1 MNRVTNNI
9 IANYVGKIWGIISV
23 FIFVPFYIKLLGL
36 ESYGVINF
44 YTVILTIMY
53 FADGGL
59 SATLNREIARS
70 TDKKYIGNML
80 FTIEKVYLAICL
92 FIIIIFFS
100 CSGFIAA
107 NWLNSDTIA
116 PEDLRI
122 YISLMG
128 ISVAFQLFTS
138 LQSSGLMGLEKQ
150 VLSNGIQV
158 SSSIFRSG
166 LVLIPLYFYP
176 KLLTFFIWQVSMNII
191 FFFITRY
198 NLWKF
203 IKTNMSYRFDKQV
216 LKTVGRFAGGMML
229 MAIIS
234 SLNTQIDKLV
244 ISKMLSLKEFGYYSL
259 AGILSQVPVLIITP
273 IAVAILPRMVK
284 YSENTEKNKLI
295 KLFHVNTFVLSALA
309 TSGAMVLFL
318 FTKDFVLIWTHD
330 YVIADAID
338 NVTKVLLIG
347 GVFLSFQYM
356 PYYLAIA
363 NGHTKT
369 NVRLGV
375 VAIICIIPSLI
386 FCVKQFGLIGATY
399 TWLSMNIFAYFYLG
413 YFIISKFL
421 KNEFKRWLINGTLI
435 PLIISLSI
443 GSLSYYLTLNLTK
456 GYFILLYSIIIGLI
470 SLAINLVIF
479 NKMNPE
485 YKMKLRKTIYDGK
498 I

>member
-1 MNRVTNNI
+1 MFKNI
-9 IANYVGKIWGIISV
+9 IANYIGKLWGLISV
-23 FIFVPFYIKLLGL
+23 FVFVPFYIKLLGI
-36 ESYGVINF
+36 ESYAVINF

-70 TDKKYIGNML
+70 SDKLYIGRML
-80 FTIEKVYLAICL
+80 FTIERVYLIICSS
-92 FIIIIFFS
+92 IIMIIFSFS
-100 CSGFIAA
+100 GLIAK
-107 NWLNSDTIA
+107 NWLNSQSISH
-116 PEDLRI
+116 EDLSI

-128 ISVAFQLFTS
+128 ISVAFQLFTT
-138 LQSSGLMGLEKQ
+138 LQNSGLMGLEKQ
-150 VLSNGIQV
+150 VLSNSIQI
-158 SSSIFRSG
+158 SSSIFRSAI
-166 LVLIPLYFYP
+166 VLIPLYFYP
-176 KLLTFFIWQVSMNII
+176 TLLTFFIWQVSSNII

-198 NLWKF
+198 NLWKY
-203 IKTNMSYRFDKQV
+203 IKTNISYKFDKQV

-244 ISKMLSLKEFGYYSL
+244 ISKILSLKEFGYYSL

-284 YSENTEKNKLI
+284 YSENTEKEKLI
-295 KLFHVNTFVLSALA
+295 KLFHVNTFLLSVLA

-318 FTKDFVLIWTHD
+318 FTKDFVFIWTHD
-330 YVIADAID
+330 NLIAKTIE

-356 PYYLAIA
+356 PYHLAIA

-369 NVRLGV
+369 NVRLGI

-399 TWLSMNIFAYFYLG
+399 TWLIMNIFAYFYLG
-413 YFIISKFL
+413 YFIISRFL
-421 KNEFKRWLINGTLI
+421 KNEFRRWLINGTLI
-435 PLIISLSI
+435 PLIISISI
-443 GSLSYYLTLNLTK
+443 GVLSHYLTLNLTK
-456 GYFILLYSIIIGLI
+456 GYYIFLYSTIIGLI
-470 SLAINLVIF
+470 SLVLNLVVF
-479 NKMNPE
+479 NQMNPE
-485 YKMKLRKTIYDGK
+485 YKINIRQAISYGK
-498 I
+498 V

>member
-1 MNRVTNNI
+1 MNELIKNI

-23 FIFVPFYIKLLGL
+23 FIFVPFYINLLGI
-36 ESYGVINF
+36 ESYAVINF

-59 SATLNREIARS
+59 SATLNREIAKTS
-70 TDKKYIGNML
+70 DKKYTGNML

-92 FIIIIFFS
+92 FIIIIIFS
-100 CSGFIAA
+100 FSRFIAV

-116 PEDLRI
+116 PEDLSV

-128 ISVAFQLFTS
+128 ISIAFQLFTT

-158 SSSIFRSG
+158 SSSIIRSAF
-166 LVLIPLYFYP
+166 VLIPLYFYP
-176 KLLTFFIWQVSMNII
+176 TLLTFFIWQVSMNII

-203 IKTNMSYRFDKQV
+203 IKTNVSYKFDKQV
-216 LKTVGRFAGGMML
+216 LKTVGKFAGGMML

-244 ISKMLSLKEFGYYSL
+244 ISKILSLKEFGYYSL

-284 YSENTEKNKLI
+284 YSTNTETDKLI
-295 KLFHVNTFVLSALA
+295 KLFHINTFVLSVLA

-318 FTKDFVLIWTHD
+318 FTKDFVFIWTHD
-330 YVIADAID
+330 NLIAKTIE

-356 PYYLAIA
+356 PYHLAIA

-369 NVRLGV
+369 NVRLGI

-399 TWLSMNIFAYFYLG
+399 TWLIMNIFAYFYLG

-435 PLIISLSI
+435 PLIIAILI
-443 GSLSYYLTLNLTK
+443 GVISYYITINLPK
-456 GYFILLYSIIIGLI
+456 GYFIILYSIIIILI
-470 SLAINLVIF
+470 SIFLNLLVFNRMNLEYRINIRQVIS
-479 NKMNPE
+479 
-485 YKMKLRKTIYDGK
+485 DGK

>member
-1 MNRVTNNI
+1 MFKNI
-9 IANYVGKIWGIISV
+9 LANYIGKIWGIISV
-23 FIFVPFYIKLLGL
+23 FVFVPFYINQLGL

-59 SATLNREIARS
+59 SATLNREIART

-92 FIIIIFFS
+92 FIIIIIFS

-116 PEDLRI
+116 PEDLRV

-128 ISVAFQLFTS
+128 ISVAFQLFTT

-158 SSSIFRSG
+158 SSSIIRSAF
-166 LVLIPLYFYP
+166 VLIPLYFYP
-176 KLLTFFIWQVSMNII
+176 TLLTFFIWQVSMNII

-203 IKTNMSYRFDKQV
+203 IKTNVSYKFDKQV
-216 LKTVGRFAGGMML
+216 LKTVGKFAGGMML

-244 ISKMLSLKEFGYYSL
+244 ISKILSLKEFGYYSL

-284 YSENTEKNKLI
+284 YSTNTETDKLI
-295 KLFHVNTFVLSALA
+295 KLFHINTFVLSVLA

-318 FTKDFVLIWTHD
+318 FTKDFVFIWTHD
-330 YVIADAID
+330 NLIAKTIE

-356 PYYLAIA
+356 PYHLAIA

-369 NVRLGV
+369 NVRLGI

-386 FCVKQFGLIGATY
+386 FCVKQFGLIGATC
-399 TWLSMNIFAYFYLG
+399 TWLIMNIFAYFYLG

-435 PLIISLSI
+435 PLIIAILI
-443 GSLSYYLTLNLTK
+443 GVISYYITINLPK
-456 GYFILLYSIIIGLI
+456 GYYIILYSIIIVLI
-470 SLAINLVIF
+470 SMFLNLLVF
-479 NKMNPE
+479 NKMNIE
-485 YKMKLRKTIYDGK
+485 YKINIRELIYGGK
-498 I
+498 

>member
-1 MNRVTNNI
+1 MFTNI
-9 IANYVGKIWGIISV
+9 VSNYLAKVWGIISV
-23 FIFVPFYIKLLGL
+23 FFFVPFYIKYLGI

-44 YTVILTIMY
+44 YTVILSIMY

-59 SATLNREIARS
+59 SASLNREFARN
-70 TDKKYIGNML
+70 TDKEYLGNML

-92 FIIIIFFS
+92 FIIIIIFS
-100 CSGFIAA
+100 FSGFIAL
-107 NWLNSDTIA
+107 NWLQSDTIS

-128 ISVAFQLFTS
+128 ISVAFQLFTT

-150 VLSNGIQV
+150 VLSNGIHV
-158 SSSIFRSG
+158 ASSMFRSA
-166 LVLIPLYFYP
+166 LVLIPLYLYP
-176 KLLTFFIWQVSMNII
+176 TLLTFFIWQVSVNIV

-203 IKTNMSYRFDKQV
+203 IKTKMSYKFDKQV

-244 ISKMLSLKEFGYYSL
+244 ISKILSLKEFGYYSL

-284 YSENTEKNKLI
+284 YSANIDKHNLT
-295 KLFHVNTFVLSALA
+295 KLFHVYTFILSALA

-318 FTKDFVLIWTHD
+318 FTKDFLLIWTND
-330 YVIADAID
+330 ILIVNAIET
-338 NVTKVLLIG
+338 VTKVLLIG
-347 GVFLSFQYM
+347 GLFLSFQYM
-356 PYYLAIA
+356 PYHLAIA

-375 VAIICIIPSLI
+375 VSVICIIPALI
-386 FCVKQFGLIGATY
+386 YFVKQFGLIGATY
-399 TWLSMNIFAYFYLG
+399 TWLIINMFAYFYLG
-413 YFIISKFL
+413 YFIISRFL
-421 KNEFKRWLINGTLI
+421 ENEFKRWLVNGTLI
-435 PLIISLSI
+435 PLIISILVGVI
-443 GSLSYYLTLNLTK
+443 SYFLTINLPK
-456 GYFILLYSIIIGLI
+456 GYNIFFYSIIICLI
-470 SLAINLVIF
+470 SLFFNLVFF

-485 YKMKLRKTIYDGK
+485 YKINIRQSIKNGK

>member
-1 MNRVTNNI
+1 MNEFIKNI

-23 FIFVPFYIKLLGL
+23 FIFVPFYINLLGI
-36 ESYGVINF
+36 ESYAVINF

-59 SATLNREIARS
+59 SATLNREIART

-80 FTIEKVYLAICL
+80 FTIEKVYLVICC
-92 FIIIIFFS
+92 FIIIIIFS

-122 YISLMG
+122 YISLIG
-128 ISVAFQLFTS
+128 INVAFQLFTS
-138 LQSSGLMGLEKQ
+138 LQNSGLMGLEKQ

-158 SSSIFRSG
+158 SSSIFRSA

-176 KLLTFFIWQVSMNII
+176 TLLTFFIWQVSMNII

-203 IKTNMSYRFDKQV
+203 IKTNISYKFDKQV

-244 ISKMLSLKEFGYYSL
+244 ISKILSLKEFGYYSL

-273 IAVAILPRMVK
+273 IAVAILPRMIK
-284 YSENTEKNKLI
+284 YSTNTEKDKLI
-295 KLFHVNTFVLSALA
+295 KLFHVNTFVLSVLA
-309 TSGAMVLFL
+309 TSGATVLFI
-318 FTKDFVLIWTHD
+318 FTKDFVFIWTHD
-330 YVIADAID
+330 NLIAKTIE

-356 PYYLAIA
+356 PYHLAIA

-369 NVRLGV
+369 NVRLGI

-413 YFIISKFL
+413 YFIISRFL
-421 KNEFKRWLINGTLI
+421 KNEFRRWLINGTLI
-435 PLIISLSI
+435 PLIISISI
-443 GSLSYYLTLNLTK
+443 GVLSHYLTLNLTK
-456 GYFILLYSIIIGLI
+456 GYYIFLYSTIIGLM
-470 SLAINLVIF
+470 SLVLNLVVF
-479 NKMNPE
+479 NQMNPE
-485 YKMKLRKTIYDGK
+485 YKINIRQAISDGK
-498 I
+498 V

>member
-1 MNRVTNNI
+1 MFKNI

-23 FIFVPFYIKLLGL
+23 FVFVPFYIKILGI
-36 ESYGVINF
+36 ESYAVINF

-70 TDKKYIGNML
+70 SDKQYIGNML
-80 FTIEKVYLAICL
+80 FTIEKVYFAICV
-92 FIIIIFFS
+92 FIIVFIFSFSGII
-100 CSGFIAA
+100 AN
-107 NWLNSDTIA
+107 NWLNSQTISS
-116 PEDLRI
+116 ENLSL
-122 YISLMG
+122 YVSLMG
-128 ISVAFQLFTS
+128 VSVAFQLFTT

-158 SSSIFRSG
+158 SSSFCRSAV
-166 LVLIPLYFYP
+166 VLIPLYFYP
-176 KLLTFFIWQVSMNII
+176 SLLTFFVWQVSVNIT

-203 IKTNMSYRFDKQV
+203 IKTNISYKFDKQV

-244 ISKMLSLKEFGYYSL
+244 ISKILSLKEFGYYSL

-273 IAVAILPRMVK
+273 IAVAILPRMVN
-284 YSENTEKNKLI
+284 YSANKEKDKLT
-295 KLFHVNTFVLSALA
+295 KLFHVNTFVLSTLA

-318 FTKDFVLIWTHD
+318 FTKDFILIWTHD
-330 YVIADAID
+330 ILIANAIE

-347 GVFLSFQYM
+347 GLFLSFQYM
-356 PYYLAIA
+356 PYHLAIA

-369 NVRLGV
+369 NVRLGI
-375 VAIICIIPSLI
+375 VAVICIIPALI
-386 FCVKQFGLIGATY
+386 FFVKQYGLIGATY
-399 TWLSMNIFAYFYLG
+399 TWLIMNLFAYFYLG

-421 KNEFKRWLINGTLI
+421 ENEFKKWLINGTLI
-435 PLIISLSI
+435 PLIMAIVI
-443 GSLSYYLTLNLTK
+443 GVVSHFITINLPK
-456 GYFILLYSIIIGLI
+456 GYYILLYSIIIGLI
-470 SLAINLVIF
+470 SLALNLVVF

-485 YKMKLRKTIYDGK
+485 YKINIRQAFTDGK